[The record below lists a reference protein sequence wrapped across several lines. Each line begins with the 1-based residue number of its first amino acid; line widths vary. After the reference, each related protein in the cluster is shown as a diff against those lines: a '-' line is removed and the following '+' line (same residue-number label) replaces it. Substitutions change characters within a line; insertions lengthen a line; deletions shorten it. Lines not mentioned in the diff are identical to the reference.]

1 MILNGKSD
9 SFSEETKNRVLE
21 TVEEMNYKPNTLARS
36 LITRKTKT
44 IGLVLPDITNPFYP
58 EVARAI
64 EDVANSKGYSVMLC
78 NTDNNLEKEKRYI
91 SVLKEKFVDGI
102 IFTTDTSLNQ
112 DEFNELVGNTP
123 TLILDENVEVNYK
136 YGVFVDNIKGG
147 YEAVKYLLGL
157 GHKKIDWITGPL
169 ESKNSLDRMAE
180 FRKILFERGIKL
192 DENLI
197 FEGDY
202 KIESGIKAIEYFG
215 NREYTAIFAF
225 NDMMAF
231 GVYKGL
237 KSRGYDVPED
247 VSVVGFDDL
256 DFAQILEPSLT
267 TIKQPVYKIGKAAG
281 ELLIRIIEDKS
292 CDDNIIVYEPK
303 LIRRGSTK
311 ILRR

>member
-1 MILNGKSD
+1 MILNGKGD
-9 SFSEETKNRVLE
+9 SFSKETKNRVLE
-21 TVEEMNYKPNTLARS
+21 IVEEMNYKPNALARS

-64 EDVANSKGYSVMLC
+64 EDIANNKGYSVMLC

-91 SVLKEKFVDGI
+91 NVLKEKFVDGI

-112 DEFNELVGNTP
+112 EEFNNLVGNTP

-136 YGVFVDNIKGG
+136 YGVFVDNVKGG
-147 YEAVKYLLGL
+147 YEAGKYLLGL
-157 GHKKIDWITGPL
+157 GHKKIACITGPL
-169 ESKNSLDRMAE
+169 ESKNSLDRME
-180 FRKILFERGIKL
+180 GFRGVLLKHGIKL
-192 DENLI
+192 DKSLT

-202 KIESGIKAIEYFG
+202 KIESGIKAIKYFG

-237 KSRGYDVPED
+237 KSKGYNVPED

-256 DFAQILEPSLT
+256 DFAQIVEPSLT

-281 ELLIRIIEDKS
+281 ELLIKIIEDKS

-303 LIRRGSTK
+303 LVKRGSTK
-311 ILRR
+311 VLRR